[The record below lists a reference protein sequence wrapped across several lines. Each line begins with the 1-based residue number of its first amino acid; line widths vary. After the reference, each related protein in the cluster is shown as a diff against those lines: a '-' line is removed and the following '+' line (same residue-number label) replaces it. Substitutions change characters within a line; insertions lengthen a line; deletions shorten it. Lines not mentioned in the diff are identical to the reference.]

1 MNKLLTKRII
11 IISSNDEKVGTQS
24 DVKNY
29 IKFFTSPFGGCWDE
43 KEEIKKIYK
52 LDDLQRELIIAH
64 CIQCEYIICIF
75 TGHGRWNGASTEL
88 KLASGEIIDEKH
100 LHGLAAW
107 QLTILDC
114 CRKAGEAPRGLVKNV
129 EKLYEGYEV
138 STQDKEKIRTEYD
151 RLIRETPINCEY
163 CLYACRR
170 GEGANG
176 FPEFGGL
183 FSRHLIEAGQQVL
196 NMNDG
201 ICRIGKACK
210 TARKSC
216 MSIVGRTNELNSV
229 INNGINVLEKQ
240 TPTMHVYGH
249 GCKPCEGDKQL
260 VWSFYP
266 SSVRII
272 PD

>member
-129 EKLYEGYEV
+129 DMKCPRKTRKKFGQNTTDLFVKL
-138 STQDKEKIRTEYD
+138 
-151 RLIRETPINCEY
+151 RLTVNIVCMPVV
-163 CLYACRR
+163 
-170 GEGANG
+170 
-176 FPEFGGL
+176 
-183 FSRHLIEAGQQVL
+183 EA
-196 NMNDG
+196 
-201 ICRIGKACK
+201 K
-210 TARKSC
+210 
-216 MSIVGRTNELNSV
+216 GRTDFQNSAAYFPV
-229 INNGINVLEKQ
+229 IL
-240 TPTMHVYGH
+240 
-249 GCKPCEGDKQL
+249 
-260 VWSFYP
+260 
-266 SSVRII
+266 
-272 PD
+272 